1 MGNRRTFS
9 AGTTRARR
17 PPGAPAGEV
26 AEHSGR
32 RGDVTE
38 MPEFPIIGVCDSV
51 SQLPYLLS

>member
-1 MGNRRTFS
+1 MGNRRTF
-9 AGTTRARR
+9 GWRR
-17 PPGAPAGEV
+17 NPAGEV
-26 AEHSGR
+26 GEHPRR